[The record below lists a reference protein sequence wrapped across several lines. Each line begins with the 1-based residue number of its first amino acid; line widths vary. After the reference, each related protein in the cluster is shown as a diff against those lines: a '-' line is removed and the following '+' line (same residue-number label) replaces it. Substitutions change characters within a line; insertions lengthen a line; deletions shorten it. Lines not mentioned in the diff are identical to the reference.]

1 MQDLTK
7 IMAKEKN
14 QKVAECFQNWQVKI
28 EEQHEKYLS
37 PFGMAFMKLND
48 TISTTGINLSAIEP
62 EFSFLQDLQQS
73 KQRPEYWNNHGS
85 SKSRSVIQEEEARKV
100 IEGIVTE
107 AESRDSFWFT
117 DGSCKG
123 NPGPCGAG
131 ACLFFPN
138 QEKIE
143 LHQPVVKGASILL
156 GELVAI
162 KMALEY
168 VKTEVNKREIKQLSV
183 LSRSKSAVGILT
195 LGWQNKS
202 HTRVVAE
209 VQQTRDF
216 SKFWSSQQT
225 LSGTWPNSLLY
236 SIT

>member
-48 TISTTGINLSAIEP
+48 TISTTGINLSAVEP

-73 KQRPEYWNNHGS
+73 KQRPEYWNNLGS

-107 AESRDSFWFT
+107 AESRDSFCF
-117 DGSCKG
+117 
-123 NPGPCGAG
+123 
-131 ACLFFPN
+131 
-138 QEKIE
+138 
-143 LHQPVVKGASILL
+143 H
-156 GELVAI
+156 
-162 KMALEY
+162 
-168 VKTEVNKREIKQLSV
+168 
-183 LSRSKSAVGILT
+183 
-195 LGWQNKS
+195 
-202 HTRVVAE
+202 
-209 VQQTRDF
+209 
-216 SKFWSSQQT
+216 
-225 LSGTWPNSLLY
+225 
-236 SIT
+236 

>member
-1 MQDLTK
+1 ML
-7 IMAKEKN
+7 
-14 QKVAECFQNWQVKI
+14 QK
-28 EEQHEKYLS
+28 
-37 PFGMAFMKLND
+37 
-48 TISTTGINLSAIEP
+48 
-62 EFSFLQDLQQS
+62 QS
-73 KQRPEYWNNHGS
+73 LET
-85 SKSRSVIQEEEARKV
+85 VFV
-100 IEGIVTE
+100 
-107 AESRDSFWFT
+107 FT

-143 LHQPVVKGASILL
+143 LHQPVAKGASILL

-183 LSRSKSAVGILT
+183 LSDSKSAVGVVT

-216 SKFWSSQQT
+216 SKFWSSWQT